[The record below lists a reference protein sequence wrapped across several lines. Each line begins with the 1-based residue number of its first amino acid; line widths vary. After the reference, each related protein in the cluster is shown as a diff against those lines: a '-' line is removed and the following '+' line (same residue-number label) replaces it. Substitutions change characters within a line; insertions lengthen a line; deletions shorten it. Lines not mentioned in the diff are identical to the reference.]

1 MAASSPEGRRR
12 VGLLAL
18 GCRVNRADLDALAAG
33 LAGRFEVV
41 GEGEPA
47 DFVVVNT
54 CTVTA
59 DAESA
64 SRQAIRRLAREHPA
78 ARIVAAGCYAQVA
91 PDSLAR
97 LPGVVAV
104 VGARSQ
110 TALPEL
116 LRRLD
121 EGEMPAAAL
130 EAARRAAPAW
140 TPAPLDLAG
149 HTRAFFK
156 VQEGCDARCSFC
168 AVPDARGPARSLPF
182 EEALARLG
190 ALGERHVEVV
200 LAGIHLGAYG
210 QDLAPRRSLAELIA
224 AAAARRLVRRLRLTS
239 VEPLEFPLDL
249 LGRAP
254 AARLLCEHF
263 HLPLQSGSERVLRA
277 MRRPYAPE
285 QFAEVVTRVA
295 HAVPGACI
303 GTDVIAGFPGE
314 TDEDHRETVRLV
326 EALPLAYLQVFPF
339 SPRPGTEAAAL
350 PQAVPGPA
358 ARERARE
365 LLAVSERHWR
375 RYLAH
380 QSGKDL
386 EVVVERVEGG
396 IASGTARQY
405 VTVRW
410 PLVGEQRGGLAQVR
424 VEANDGEGCFGVRAT
439 AFHGRLPP

>member
-1 MAASSPEGRRR
+1 VAAPSPEGPRR
-12 VGLLAL
+12 VGLVAL
-18 GCRVNRADLDALAAG
+18 GCRVNRADLDGLAAG
-33 LAGRFEVV
+33 LAGRFEVAA
-41 GEGEPA
+41 EGEPA
-47 DFVVVNT
+47 DFLVVST
-54 CTVTA
+54 CTITA

-78 ARIVAAGCYAQVA
+78 ARIVATGCYAQVA
-91 PDSLAR
+91 PESLAR

-110 TALPEL
+110 TALPDL

-121 EGEMPAAAL
+121 EGEAPAAAL
-130 EAARRAAPAW
+130 EAARRDAPAW
-140 TPAPLDLAG
+140 SPAPLDLVG
-149 HTRAFFK
+149 RTRAFLK
-156 VQEGCDARCSFC
+156 IQEGCDARCSFC

-190 ALGERHVEVV
+190 ALGERHAEVV

-210 QDLAPRRSLAELIA
+210 RDLVPRRSLAELVA
-224 AAAARRLVRRLRLTS
+224 AAAERRLVRRLRLTS
-239 VEPLEFPLDL
+239 IEPLEFPVETLQT
-249 LGRAP
+249 P

-277 MRRPYAPE
+277 MRRPYRPE
-285 QFAEVVTRVA
+285 QFAEVVRRVVRA
-295 HAVPGACI
+295 APGACI

-314 TDEDHRETVRLV
+314 TEEDHRETVRLV
-326 EALPLAYLQVFPF
+326 EALPLAYLHVFPF

-350 PQAVPGPA
+350 PQPVPEPL

-375 RYLAH
+375 RYVTH
-380 QSGKDL
+380 QAGKDL

-410 PLVGEQRGGLAQVR
+410 PLVGERRGGLAQVR
-424 VEANDGEGCFGVRAT
+424 VEASDGEGCFGVRST
-439 AFHGRLPP
+439 TFRERIPP